1 MGTVYLETAY
11 YGDERTTRSVVD
23 ILRNK
28 IIGSSL
34 NVDVNDKIT
43 PPFTITPKTSLSPKE
58 EKSIRAQAEKV
69 CGGVDQACI
78 ESTEARLR
86 QEQLAQKQAD
96 SNKEEAA
103 IKGKRLTVTVLETD
117 ATGKKKRRR
126 IVVPEGQTF
135 KIDNL
140 SYGDPKKP
148 MDIFDLDRIKSQMI
162 LIGSIA
168 LMTAVWAF
176 SIFATY
182 TVFAPVA
189 GLFAIPLT
197 IVAFL
202 VPYSGF
208 AMIFIFFMLR
218 AGIKTYVGD

>member
-11 YGDERTTRSVVD
+11 YGDERTTRNVGD
-23 ILRNK
+23 ILRNR
-28 IIGSSL
+28 ILGSSL
-34 NVDVNDKIT
+34 NVDVNDQII
-43 PPFTITPKTSLSPKE
+43 PPFEITPKTSLEPRE
-58 EKSIRAQAEKV
+58 ERSIRAQAERV

-78 ESTEARLR
+78 KTTEARLR
-86 QEQLAQKQAD
+86 QEKLAQKQSD

-117 ATGKKKRRR
+117 ATGKRTRRR
-126 IVVPEGQTF
+126 IVVPEGQKF
-135 KIDNL
+135 KLDNL
-140 SYGDPKKP
+140 SYGDPRKP
-148 MDIFDLDRIKSQMI
+148 LDIFDMDRIKSQMI

-197 IVAFL
+197 VVAFL
-202 VPYSGF
+202 IPYSGF